1 MKKLILGTLIASAFL
16 VSLLSNTSNVHQDP
30 PNDGGVFICEDTGE
44 EGPMFYPAEYS
55 SEISNEPNYST
66 QNGYTF
72 SSMNYNNAH
81 KYYRGDSVKVAVI
94 DSGLNYTHE
103 DFKDTNNSQIIQGNS
118 RTIDNTSGSWLYY
131 QFSSGYQ
138 SKIIDSLGHGTNV
151 ASVIASQ
158 INSLGC
164 AGIAP
169 NVELYIYKVTNTNN
183 GYEWTA
189 INSALSYC
197 ISEGIDV
204 INMSFQA
211 YEHAV
216 TYNGSTM
223 SASTG
228 CSSVMTSY
236 INSCYNAGIT
246 LVAAAGNYNTSEPS
260 YPASNNHVIS
270 VGSLAESSTTTKA
283 AYSNT
288 YGIDLVAPGTV
299 YVADKGTNSS
309 YKKTS
314 GTSFSTPIVTA
325 AIALYKQ
332 QHPTATP
339 SEIEA
344 ALYAS
349 CDSISGNPSWAGNGR
364 LNIDKFLGV
373 DFQDAPVEIVINNPE
388 VVNEELELEIGDYL
402 DLDWTVNGVGTFDD
416 SVNFYTL
423 SGEDNVVS
431 VDSSGRI
438 TATGTGDDYV
448 VIESNA
454 DPNVYASIYVTVT
467 SSGGSVPTV
476 SSVDVSPSSL
486 SLDLNGTKTGTL
498 TATVNGTNNPSQ
510 TVTWSSSNTSVAT
523 VSALGVVTAKATGNA
538 TITAT
543 SQQDGTKSGTCNVTV
558 TDSTIHVTGV
568 SLNKQTTSINKGSSE
583 TLTATVSPSNA
594 TVKTVT
600 WSSSNE
606 SAATVDSSGKVS
618 VPNNATVGATSVITV
633 RTTDAGH
640 TATCTITVTSAP
652 QSETLT
658 ITRSSFEDSGG
669 YAWYTWT
676 QDSSDNTTISGK
688 AELYTTTTTSM
699 QFNKSKGEKVAA
711 LFNTTAIPGSITKI
725 EATSQQTTIRSWTAY
740 VTSTACSGS
749 GSTLTF
755 GSNKT
760 SIGTISPAVGTSTS
774 FGTSDLGY
782 SYFCIQENDSSASYI
797 SEFKVTYT
805 PKTLSTISVKTA
817 PTKLNYETGD
827 NFDPTGLVIT
837 KTFTDSSTQ
846 DVSYAGHEVE
856 FTFSPTTS
864 AALTTS
870 DNSVTI
876 TYGGKTCT
884 QPISV
889 SAGKTVSSISISG
902 YTTSFVEGDTF
913 SFGGTV
919 TAHYSDLSSD
929 DVTGSATFTGH
940 DTSKPGNQT
949 VTVSYTYKNTTATE
963 TYQINVL
970 KGTLSSIAVS
980 GMTTE
985 YQKNYSF
992 SFDGTCTATFANGY
1006 QKVVTP
1012 TSVTSPDMSI
1022 SGNKTIT
1029 VSYTYNGITR
1039 TTTYDIHVSSNR
1051 VVIETTTTTDY
1062 SVLGTVTYPSN
1073 TQTISVNT
1081 LSVSTSGYTTI
1092 ESNAIRLGSGSN
1104 TGSVTVTST
1113 SSNITKVVVS
1123 AKTYGSD
1130 TGVTLTVEG
1139 TSNTITSTYAD
1150 YVKEFTTATN
1160 SVSIATTTSKKRAYI
1175 QTITIY
1181 ETKESVIETD
1191 ISSTEDCV
1199 GLETFIET
1207 YMHMDYVENLGYC
1220 SDDTHHYYSTARN
1233 AFNSLNDHQRSLFT
1247 TNSAYSTEWTR
1258 LSTWASINGES
1269 LNNNNK
1275 LSQSRANLLV
1285 TNITDQSSV
1294 LIITIALISTLS
1306 ICVLLVIKKK
1316 KELR

>member
-1 MKKLILGTLIASAFL
+1 MKKLIIGSLIATAL
-16 VSLLSNTSNVHQDP
+16 YVSVLSNINNFHQDP
-30 PNDGGVFICEDTGE
+30 PNDGGVFICEDAGE
-44 EGPMFYPAEYS
+44 EGPIFYPAEYS
-55 SEISNEPNYST
+55 SEITNEPNYSS
-66 QNGYTF
+66 QNTYTF

-103 DFKDTNNSQIIQGNS
+103 DFKDSSNNQIIQGNS
-118 RTIDNTSGSWLYY
+118 RTIDNSSGSWLYY

-138 SKIIDSLGHGTNV
+138 SKIVDSLGHGTNV

-158 INSLGC
+158 INALGC

-169 NVELYIYKVTNTNN
+169 NVELYVYKVTNTSN

-216 TYNGSTM
+216 TYNSSTM

-314 GTSFSTPIVTA
+314 GTSFSAPIVTA

-339 SEIEA
+339 SEIES

-431 VDSSGRI
+431 VNSSGRI
-438 TATGTGDDYV
+438 TATGVGSDYV

-454 DPNVYASIYVTVT
+454 DSSVYASVYVTVT
-467 SSGGSVPTV
+467 SSGSSSPTV
-476 SSVDVSPSSL
+476 SSVSVSPSSL

-510 TVTWSSSNTSVAT
+510 AVTWSSSNTSVAT
-523 VSALGVVTAKATGNA
+523 VSASGVVTAKATGNA

-543 SQQDGTKSGTCNVTV
+543 SQADGTKSGTCTVSV
-558 TDSTIHVTGV
+558 TDSTVHVTGV
-568 SLNKQTTSINKGSSE
+568 SLNKNSTSITVGGSE
-583 TLTATVSPSNA
+583 TLTATVSP
-594 TVKTVT
+594 
-600 WSSSNE
+600 
-606 SAATVDSSGKVS
+606 
-618 VPNNATVGATSVITV
+618 NNATNKNVFWTSSNSDVATVSNGTITAVATGNATITV
-633 RTTDAGH
+633 TTVDGSH
-640 TATCTITVTSAP
+640 TATCSVTVNAAP

-658 ITRSSFEDSGG
+658 ITIGSFTDASSA
-669 YAWYTWT
+669 YAWYNWT
-676 QDSSDNTTISGK
+676 QNTSDSTSISGK
-688 AELYTTTTTSM
+688 GELYKPDSTKM
-699 QFNKSKGEKVAA
+699 QFNKSKGNKVAA
-711 LFNTTAIPGSITKI
+711 VFNTTAIPGSITKI
-725 EATSQQTTIRSWTAY
+725 EATSAQTTVRSWTAY

-760 SIGTISPAVGTSTS
+760 TVGTISPAVGTSTS
-774 FGTSDLGY
+774 FGTSSAGY

-797 SEFKVTYT
+797 SQFKITYT
-805 PKTLSTISVKTA
+805 PKSLSSIAIKTA
-817 PTKLNYETGD
+817 PTKTTYESGEC
-827 NFDPTGLVIT
+827 FDPTGLVIT
-837 KTFTDSSTQ
+837 KTFSDNSTEDITYSNSTASQ
-846 DVSYAGHEVE
+846 
-856 FTFSPTTS
+856 FTFSPNTS
-864 AALTTS
+864 KALITS
-870 DNSVTI
+870 DESVTI
-876 TYGGKTCT
+876 VVGGKSTS
-884 QPISV
+884 QSI
-889 SAGKTVSSISISG
+889 TVNAPKELSSISISG
-902 YTTSFVEGDTF
+902 YATSFAEGDSF

-919 TAHYSDLSSD
+919 TAHYSDSSSSN
-929 DVTGSATFTGH
+929 VTGSATFTGYNM
-940 DTSKPGNQT
+940 TNVGNHT
-949 VTVSYTYKNTTATE
+949 VTVSYTYGGTTKTQ
-963 TYQINVL
+963 TYQITVSQ
-970 KGTLSSIAVS
+970 GTLSSIALT
-980 GMTTE
+980 GMTTS
-985 YQKNYSF
+985 YQKNYTF

-1012 TSVTSPDMSI
+1012 TSVSSPDMSTA
-1022 SGNKTIT
+1022 GNKTVT
-1029 VSYTYNGITR
+1029 VSYTYNGNTR
-1039 TTTYDIHVSSNR
+1039 TANYDITVNSNR
-1051 VVIETTTTTDY
+1051 VVIEETTTTGY
-1062 SVLGTVTYPSN
+1062 SVIGTITYPSN

-1081 LSVSTSGYTTI
+1081 LSISTSGYTAI

-1104 TGSVTVTST
+1104 TGTITVTST
-1113 SSNITKVVVS
+1113 TSNITKIVVS

-1130 TGVTLTVEG
+1130 TGVTLTVGG
-1139 TSNTITSTYAD
+1139 TSNTITSSYAD
-1150 YVKEFTTATN
+1150 YNKEYTTATN
-1160 SVSIATTTSKKRAYI
+1160 SVAIATTTSKKRAYI
-1175 QTITIY
+1175 ESITVY
-1181 ETKESVIETD
+1181 ETKETTIETD
-1191 ISSTEDCV
+1191 ISSSDDCR
-1199 GLETFIET
+1199 GLEEFIDT
-1207 YMHMDYVENLGYC
+1207 YMHMNYVSNLGYC
-1220 SDDTHHYYSTARN
+1220 KDSEHHYYSSAKA
-1233 AFNSLNDHQRSLFT
+1233 AFNALNTHQRSLFAS
-1247 TNSAYSTEWTR
+1247 NSAYTTEWTR
-1258 LSTWASINGES
+1258 LSAWADANGES
-1269 LNNNNK
+1269 LNGSNTLEENRNILPLMVASDSNK
-1275 LSQSRANLLV
+1275 TTVFVLVFSLLGM
-1285 TNITDQSSV
+1285 S
-1294 LIITIALISTLS
+1294 TIGGYLFIRR
-1306 ICVLLVIKKK
+1306 KYEK
-1316 KELR
+1316 